1 MGNFTAGMFKNYK
14 HFVEELVNKDQ
25 GFYFMNQVKR
35 IPAYWNRFQYEV
47 LAMIKQLGLIHEI
60 TNFHD

>member
-1 MGNFTAGMFKNYK
+1 
-14 HFVEELVNKDQ
+14 
-25 GFYFMNQVKR
+25 MNQVKR